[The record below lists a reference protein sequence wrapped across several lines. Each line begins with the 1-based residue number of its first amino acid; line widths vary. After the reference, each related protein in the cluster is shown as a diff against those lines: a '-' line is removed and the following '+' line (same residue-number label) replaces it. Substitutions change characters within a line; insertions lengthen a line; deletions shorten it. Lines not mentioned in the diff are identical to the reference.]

1 MSMLMHG
8 RCCQRLLSKMPHSIS
23 KFAIPNDWVRRELRE
38 ALQLN
43 KQVIPVCIYPST
55 LPGYPLPFDITAIT
69 HMHSIT
75 LYPGNRIFDASMQ
88 NLIDF
93 IHRIAGTQ
101 GESMLQKTREALL
114 QRDYISAQRE
124 LDKIHEQ
131 LAIYAGPQYVARGA
145 FYQALILLNKN
156 RPCVHTLPLIRKV
169 GDCMYSAIQ
178 QHSNFIV

>member
-55 LPGYPLPFDITAIT
+55 LPGYPLPFDIAAIM
-69 HMHSIT
+69 HMHTIT
-75 LYPGNRIFDASMQ
+75 LYPGNRIFDASIQ

-93 IHRIAGTQ
+93 IHRIAGMQ
-101 GESMLQKTREALL
+101 GENLLQKTREALL
-114 QRDYISAQRE
+114 RRDYISAQQE
-124 LDKIHEQ
+124 LDKIRKQ
-131 LAIYAGPQYVARGA
+131 LAIYAEPRYVARGA
-145 FYQALILLNKN
+145 FYQALILLN
-156 RPCVHTLPLIRKV
+156 
-169 GDCMYSAIQ
+169 
-178 QHSNFIV
+178 